1 MRLKITAFIV
11 VSVFICFDVLTGWL
25 KALYTGTLD
34 SSIARKGLFH
44 KVSELLAMIFGYVCE
59 YCFPLAGIPF
69 TAPIAGAIA
78 VYIVAMETASI
89 VENIAAMN
97 PSLAQILSKVFDA
110 SKVEAME
117 EGGKHLE
124 NKSADSSRS
133 SDGEMG

>member
-1 MRLKITAFIV
+1 MKITAFIV
-11 VSVFICFDVLTGWL
+11 VTVFIVFDVVTGWL

-44 KVSELLAMIFGYVCE
+44 KVSELLAMVFGYVCE

-69 TAPIAGAIA
+69 KAPIVAAIG

-97 PSLAQILSKVFDA
+97 PSLAQILSKVFSE
-110 SKVEAME
+110 SKVEIQE

-124 NKSADSSRS
+124 DKSANSGGS

>member
-1 MRLKITAFIV
+1 MKITAFIIV
-11 VSVFICFDVLTGWL
+11 TVFIVFDVVTGWL

-44 KVSELLAMIFGYVCE
+44 KVSELLAMVFGYVCE

-69 TAPIAGAIA
+69 KAPIAGAIG

-97 PSLAQILSKVFDA
+97 PNLAQILSKVFSE
-110 SKVEAME
+110 SKVEIQE

-124 NKSADSSRS
+124 DKSANSGGS

>member
-1 MRLKITAFIV
+1 MKITAFIV
-11 VSVFICFDVLTGWL
+11 VTVFIVFDVVSGWL

-44 KVSELLAMIFGYVCE
+44 KVSELLAMVFGYVCE

-69 TAPIAGAIA
+69 KAPIAEAIG

-97 PSLAQILSKVFDA
+97 PSLAQILSKVFSE
-110 SKVEAME
+110 SKVEIQEA
-117 EGGKHLE
+117 GGKHLE
-124 NKSADSSRS
+124 DKSANSGGSSN
-133 SDGEMG
+133 GEMG

>member
-1 MRLKITAFIV
+1 MKITAFIV

-44 KVSELLAMIFGYVCE
+44 KVSELLVMIFGYLCE
-59 YCFPLAGIPF
+59 YSFPLAGIPF
-69 TAPIAGAIA
+69 KAPIAGAIG

-97 PSLAQILSKVFDA
+97 PSLAQILSKVFSE
-110 SKVEAME
+110 SKVEFEE

-124 NKSADSSRS
+124 NKSADSGGS